1 VECLDEHVDKAW
13 SKSGRSSHML
23 PLRIKS
29 IGIESVSDEQVH
41 EGDQRLPPFITVH
54 LLRPDADY
62 ASPSGDESDGGTV
75 YTPKK
80 QKVADDAT
88 ENDTPGNVVMGGGSS
103 SEDNQPK
110 AESSFMDEIMSKM
123 GFTQDAAKSFIQ
135 RQDGAG
141 LADCLYERLSSI
153 AELVNAD
160 DNGILQQDANDA
172 FGNFVRPVIHS
183 FSPGMEQELA
193 AEMTKRALWTCRE
206 RDYAKWQPMKKEFED
221 AVKAVDVAV
230 SSLQSAQHKVKQAL
244 QLYTVKDGNSQALD
258 NLAAAA
264 FESIGGAVR
273 MGDHVAEIEALTT
286 TNDSA
291 MQTIEEQ
298 KDKIEEQGEAI
309 AQHEATIEGQKK
321 AHTKAL
327 KKQKKSALRMLEKQQ
342 DEMNKVKQMLME
354 SIAGATDDDDEEDED
369 EDA

>member
-1 VECLDEHVDKAW
+1 
-13 SKSGRSSHML
+13 
-23 PLRIKS
+23 
-29 IGIESVSDEQVH
+29 
-41 EGDQRLPPFITVH
+41 
-54 LLRPDADY
+54 
-62 ASPSGDESDGGTV
+62 
-75 YTPKK
+75 
-80 QKVADDAT
+80 
-88 ENDTPGNVVMGGGSS
+88 
-103 SEDNQPK
+103 
-110 AESSFMDEIMSKM
+110 
-123 GFTQDAAKSFIQ
+123 
-135 RQDGAG
+135 
-141 LADCLYERLSSI
+141 
-153 AELVNAD
+153 
-160 DNGILQQDANDA
+160 
-172 FGNFVRPVIHS
+172 
-183 FSPGMEQELA
+183 
-193 AEMTKRALWTCRE
+193 
-206 RDYAKWQPMKKEFED
+206 
-221 AVKAVDVAV
+221 VK
-230 SSLQSAQHKVKQAL
+230 LAL

-291 MQTIEEQ
+291 MQTIEEQKDKIEEQ